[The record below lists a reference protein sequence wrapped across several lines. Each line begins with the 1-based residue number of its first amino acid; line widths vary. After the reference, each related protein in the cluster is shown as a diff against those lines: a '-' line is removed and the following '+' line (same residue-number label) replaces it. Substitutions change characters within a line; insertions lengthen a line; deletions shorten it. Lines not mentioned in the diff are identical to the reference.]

1 MVESKG
7 KMKKTSKRVKIE
19 EEECENGNV
28 VSSQKRKEMVSDIF
42 RSSRIR
48 HNSIKLPK
56 CHISRGLLMAIIF
69 LILFGLL
76 MIWFVF
82 SSDNL
87 DDDIDS
93 KVKKPIVKNKTQ
105 DLQDYD
111 YDNIGDKTN
120 LSNKLFV
127 LFSTVFIVLAI
138 ISFVFI
144 GALVH
149 YFHKPKGA
157 YRTGSRSHS
166 IVSSIFSHHNHHNHL
181 YYLDRDITKEEEM
194 RKEKKKKKKAN
205 KLEEEKRKESNET
218 NETQVKIDEIEKKV
232 LTPPTI
238 IVNESES

>member
-1 MVESKG
+1 MVESKE
-7 KMKKTSKRVKIE
+7 KRKKESKRVKIE
-19 EEECENGNV
+19 EDEEEGLLHSPNL
-28 VSSQKRKEMVSDIF
+28 KEMVSDIF

-56 CHISRGLLMAIIF
+56 CHISRGLLMAIVF
-69 LILFGLL
+69 FTLFSLL
-76 MIWFVF
+76 MIWFIF

-87 DDDIDS
+87 DDDFDP
-93 KVKKPIVKNKTQ
+93 KVKKPISRNKTEE
-105 DLQDYD
+105 DYD
-111 YDNIGDKTN
+111 YDNMNDKTN

-157 YRTGSRSHS
+157 YRTNSRSHS

-181 YYLDRDITKEEEM
+181 YYLDRDLLKEEEM
-194 RKEKKKKKKAN
+194 KKEKKKKKKAN
-205 KLEEEKRKESNET
+205 KLEEEKCKESNET
-218 NETQVKIDEIEKKV
+218 NESQIKIDEIEKKV